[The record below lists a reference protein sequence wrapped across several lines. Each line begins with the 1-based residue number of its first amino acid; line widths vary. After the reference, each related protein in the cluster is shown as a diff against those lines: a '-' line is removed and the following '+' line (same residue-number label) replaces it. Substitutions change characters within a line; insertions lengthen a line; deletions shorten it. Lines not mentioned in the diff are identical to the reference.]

1 MKIKKLNSLIT
12 IIILAAAVFGSS
24 ALWAYDT
31 AFSNYL
37 VTELKVIEADP
48 DAQAVLLESPD
59 GETAVLTIGDVIG
72 SGEYEIIEIQALRI
86 ILESLPDD
94 TGATITK
101 IIPVIRIGSSVP
113 VEVQ

>member
-1 MKIKKLNSLIT
+1 MNINKLKSLIT
-12 IIILAAAVFGSS
+12 IIILAVVIFGSS
-24 ALWAYDT
+24 ALLAYDT
-31 AFSNYL
+31 AFSSYL

-48 DAQAVLLESPD
+48 DAQTVLLESPD
-59 GETAVLTIGDVIG
+59 GETAALTAGDVIG

-101 IIPVIRIGSSVP
+101 IIPVIPIQSSKP
-113 VEVQ
+113 VVVQ

>member
-1 MKIKKLNSLIT
+1 MNNKKLNSLI
-12 IIILAAAVFGSS
+12 IITILAVVFFASS

-94 TGATITK
+94 SGAIIKK
-101 IIPVIRIGSSVP
+101 IIPVIPIQSSIP